1 MKILLH
7 IDQPERWNAVESNL
21 KNLTRAKETARP
33 DLEIEVVVTG
43 EAIQQLIDNS
53 ENKSLKC
60 SLQNAASSG
69 FTIAGCHN
77 SLNRFKIREEEIFS
91 FIKVVPAGLIEVAEK
106 ESEGFAYVK
115 P

>member
-21 KNLTRAKETARP
+21 KNLTRAKETIRP

-43 EAIQQLIDNS
+43 EAIQQLIDSS
-53 ENKSLKC
+53 ENTNLKHN
-60 SLQNAASSG
+60 LQSATDAG
-69 FTIAGCHN
+69 FIIAGCHN
-77 SLNRFKIREEEIFS
+77 SLNRFKIHEEEIFQ

>member
-21 KNLTRAKETARP
+21 RNLTRAKKTTRP

-53 ENKSLKC
+53 ENTDLKH
-60 SLQNAASSG
+60 SLQGATDTG
-69 FTIAGCHN
+69 FIVAGCHN
-77 SLNRFKIREEEIFS
+77 SLNRFQIHEEEIFQ
-91 FIKVVPAGLIEVAEK
+91 FIKIVPAGLIEVAEK
-106 ESEGFAYVK
+106 ENEGFAYVK